1 MSSLNAGKRYKRPA
15 KFLMILSGFF
25 IAHQKRIMTDQEFLL
40 LRRPSA
46 TDDEI
51 ESYLE
56 RVAIMVEDG
65 GICEDR
71 ATRLAL

>member
-1 MSSLNAGKRYKRPA
+1 
-15 KFLMILSGFF
+15 
-25 IAHQKRIMTDQEFLL
+25 MTDQEFLL

-71 ATRLAL
+71 AREMAIPS